1 MEKLKEEKI
10 VHFVRK
16 LLNIYDFDLVVDFN
30 RNLEKVFRLKDL
42 QNGNIREKDNKEF
55 YTLADIINGLNIYHR
70 DYIYTSLEEK
80 KEADK
85 NDWKMIVKNFI
96 ENENIERI
104 LRNINA
110 QKYIY
115 LISERNIFGLQDIIK
130 ILNEYEQ
137 FYKKVCEEYIST
149 MSKEILLEKGQN
161 ILHIFIEDKYIEL
174 KEEGKINIEN
184 YKNYLDLGFNEYE
197 YDSYQELF
205 NKVIKDEI
213 AYDLNDL
220 ELFDENRNWCFYLSF
235 EELKKIGYGYKV
247 KDNYPL
253 LEKYILKDKEI
264 VDFYDY
270 FTLEE
275 LNELED
281 TLYLYYEM
289 DDIDFDESN
298 LELYSKSNKNFNYS
312 VISLSEGL
320 ISFED
325 FLRDYKEEIS
335 NNFKL
340 L

>member
-1 MEKLKEEKI
+1 
-10 VHFVRK
+10 
-16 LLNIYDFDLVVDFN
+16 
-30 RNLEKVFRLKDL
+30 
-42 QNGNIREKDNKEF
+42 
-55 YTLADIINGLNIYHR
+55 
-70 DYIYTSLEEK
+70 
-80 KEADK
+80 
-85 NDWKMIVKNFI
+85 
-96 ENENIERI
+96 
-104 LRNINA
+104 
-110 QKYIY
+110 
-115 LISERNIFGLQDIIK
+115 
-130 ILNEYEQ
+130 
-137 FYKKVCEEYIST
+137 

-298 LELYSKSNKNFNYS
+298 LELYSKSNKNFNQ
-312 VISLSEGL
+312 IR
-320 ISFED
+320 I
-325 FLRDYKEEIS
+325 
-335 NNFKL
+335 
-340 L
+340 